1 METPDVTV
9 PNHTPIAT
17 APRDIDAIK
26 AQEKD
31 CTLPFW
37 NGDVAFKLG
46 VNLRTRLLTEERPAV
61 VHIST
66 ISTPPHVLFH
76 AVTHPGTSSD
86 NDIWISR
93 KRAAV
98 IRFAASTW
106 RLQNQYGGDE
116 EAFKAKLGL
125 GETAGQYA
133 IHGGGVP
140 VFIKGC
146 DGMVAVVVVS
156 GLKQWDDHQVVVEE
170 MVRLRG
176 EMERVGGVV

>member
-76 AVTHPGTSSD
+76 AVRCFPFYIPFPPFS
-86 NDIWISR
+86 
-93 KRAAV
+93 
-98 IRFAASTW
+98 F
-106 RLQNQYGGDE
+106 
-116 EAFKAKLGL
+116 F
-125 GETAGQYA
+125 
-133 IHGGGVP
+133 
-140 VFIKGC
+140 
-146 DGMVAVVVVS
+146 
-156 GLKQWDDHQVVVEE
+156 
-170 MVRLRG
+170 LRG
-176 EMERVGGVV
+176 AGKHM

>member
-1 METPDVTV
+1 M
-9 PNHTPIAT
+9 
-17 APRDIDAIK
+17 
-26 AQEKD
+26 
-31 CTLPFW
+31 
-37 NGDVAFKLG
+37 
-46 VNLRTRLLTEERPAV
+46 
-61 VHIST
+61 
-66 ISTPPHVLFH
+66 
-76 AVTHPGTSSD
+76 
-86 NDIWISR
+86 
-93 KRAAV
+93 

-125 GETAGQYA
+125 GQETAGQYA

-170 MVRLRG
+170 MGRLKE
-176 EMERVGGVV
+176 EMERAGGVV

>member
-37 NGDVAFKLG
+37 NGNVAFKLG

-76 AVTHPGTSSD
+76 AVRSSLLDIAPSPLPFSFFFVAMEKKTITSRISTHKKKHQTKGEMGQFKTNIANPPPPGNTP
-86 NDIWISR
+86 R
-93 KRAAV
+93 HL
-98 IRFAASTW
+98 IRQ
-106 RLQNQYGGDE
+106 RR
-116 EAFKAKLGL
+116 LGL
-125 GETAGQYA
+125 AQA
-133 IHGGGVP
+133 RRRDP
-140 VFIKGC
+140 VC
-146 DGMVAVVVVS
+146 RQHMAAA
-156 GLKQWDDHQVVVEE
+156 EP
-170 MVRLRG
+170 VRR
-176 EMERVGGVV
+176 